1 MLFNSLAFLYFI
13 VSLVVLGFISPA
25 KWMRYILLAAS
36 IFFYTYWYPPYLVLL
51 LVSVW
56 IDYFACIKIEDD
68 SKNKKA
74 WMLFAVVSNLVI
86 LFGFKYVH
94 FAASIVGINLPENFH
109 WALPLGISFFT
120 FQTMACS
127 IDVYRGEV
135 KAKRNFADFLYY
147 ICFFPQL
154 IAGPIL
160 RLKDDWDHLM
170 DAQKPNMSR
179 INQGLYLIF
188 WGLVKKMLIADN
200 LAGLVENC
208 FKNPSLIENPLVA
221 WLGIYAFAIQI
232 YCDFSGYV
240 DSAIGVAK
248 IFGIELPANFNFPYM
263 SQSIT
268 EFWRRWHI
276 TLSLWLRDYLYIPL
290 GGNRNGQIRT
300 YINLMLTMLLGGLWH
315 GANWTFVVWGGLHGL
330 YLGVE
335 RIIKNAQRVISNE
348 SEKSQEQPL
357 GFLASLGMT
366 VLTFHL
372 TCLAWIF
379 FRAVD
384 FENAMAYLKKLFE
397 LENFSLNLTPQA
409 SQLIYLMLLA
419 WLIHVLNYKLD
430 IKNKIAGWRI
440 EFRLIFI
447 LLSIVLILLFGVKQ
461 EVRFIY
467 FDF

>member
-1 MLFNSLAFLYFI
+1 
-13 VSLVVLGFISPA
+13 
-25 KWMRYILLAAS
+25 MRQLLLAAS
-36 IFFYTYWYPPYLVLL
+36 LFFYTYWYPPYVILL
-51 LVSVW
+51 LLSVW
-56 IDYFACIKIEDD
+56 VDYFACIKIEDD

-74 WMLFAVVSNLVI
+74 WLLFAVITNMVI

-94 FAASIVGINLPENFH
+94 FAASIFGLHQLDSIH

-127 IDVYRGEV
+127 IDVFRAEV

-170 DAQKPNMSR
+170 QAQKPNLSR

-200 LAGLVENC
+200 LAALVEKTFNE
-208 FKNPSLIENPLVA
+208 PSAIENPVIA
-221 WLGIYAFAIQI
+221 WLGVYAFAIQI

-240 DSAIGVAK
+240 DSAVGIGK
-248 IFGIELPANFNFPYM
+248 IFAIELPANFNFPYM
-263 SQSIT
+263 ASSIT
-268 EFWRRWHI
+268 DFWRRWHI
-276 TLSLWLRDYLYIPL
+276 TLSSWLKDYLYIPL
-290 GGNRNGQIRT
+290 GGNRSGQIRT

-315 GANWTFVVWGGLHGL
+315 GANWTFVVWGALHGS
-330 YLGVE
+330 YLALE
-335 RIIKNAQRVISNE
+335 RVVS
-348 SEKSQEQPL
+348 PL
-357 GFLASLGMT
+357 GSKLVMT
-366 VLTFHL
+366 LLTFHL

-379 FRAVD
+379 FRAQD
-384 FENAMAYLKKLFE
+384 FITAKNYLLKLSDFQNYDFK
-397 LENFSLNLTPQA
+397 LDDFSLQM
-409 SQLIYLMLLA
+409 IYLMLAA
-419 WLIHVLNYKLD
+419 WAIHYANYKFD
-430 IKNKIAGWRI
+430 IKNKISGWRL
-440 EFRLIFI
+440 EFRLAFLVLAC
-447 LLSIVLILLFGVKQ
+447 LLIVLFGVKQ